1 MFFIDK
7 SIQKRRKPLLNR
19 CMLQYREMESPGGA
33 ARFSFLG
40 FLLAIDSI
48 EFIMIKRRHAFR
60 KQKKKHRSETAIKIV
75 LATALLNLIAE
86 LVGLLAQLLK
96 R

>member
-1 MFFIDK
+1 
-7 SIQKRRKPLLNR
+7 
-19 CMLQYREMESPGGA
+19 
-33 ARFSFLG
+33 
-40 FLLAIDSI
+40 
-48 EFIMIKRRHAFR
+48 MINKRRHAFR
-60 KQKKKHRSETAIKIV
+60 NHKKKHRNETAIKIV

>member
-1 MFFIDK
+1 
-7 SIQKRRKPLLNR
+7 
-19 CMLQYREMESPGGA
+19 
-33 ARFSFLG
+33 
-40 FLLAIDSI
+40 
-48 EFIMIKRRHAFR
+48 MINKRRHAFR
-60 KQKKKHRSETAIKIV
+60 KHKKKHRSETAVKIV

>member
-1 MFFIDK
+1 
-7 SIQKRRKPLLNR
+7 
-19 CMLQYREMESPGGA
+19 
-33 ARFSFLG
+33 
-40 FLLAIDSI
+40 
-48 EFIMIKRRHAFR
+48 MINQRRHAFQ
-60 KQKKKHRSETAIKIV
+60 KHKKKHRSETSIKIV

>member
-1 MFFIDK
+1 M
-7 SIQKRRKPLLNR
+7 
-19 CMLQYREMESPGGA
+19 G
-33 ARFSFLG
+33 
-40 FLLAIDSI
+40 
-48 EFIMIKRRHAFR
+48 
-60 KQKKKHRSETAIKIV
+60 KQKKKHRSETAIKFA

>member
-1 MFFIDK
+1 
-7 SIQKRRKPLLNR
+7 
-19 CMLQYREMESPGGA
+19 
-33 ARFSFLG
+33 
-40 FLLAIDSI
+40 
-48 EFIMIKRRHAFR
+48 MINKRRHAFQ

-86 LVGLLAQLLK
+86 LIGLLAQLLK

>member
-1 MFFIDK
+1 MGK
-7 SIQKRRKPLLNR
+7 
-19 CMLQYREMESPGGA
+19 
-33 ARFSFLG
+33 
-40 FLLAIDSI
+40 
-48 EFIMIKRRHAFR
+48 H
-60 KQKKKHRSETAIKIV
+60 KKKHRSEMHFKII

>member
-1 MFFIDK
+1 M
-7 SIQKRRKPLLNR
+7 
-19 CMLQYREMESPGGA
+19 G
-33 ARFSFLG
+33 
-40 FLLAIDSI
+40 
-48 EFIMIKRRHAFR
+48 
-60 KQKKKHRSETAIKIV
+60 KQQKKHRSETAIKFA